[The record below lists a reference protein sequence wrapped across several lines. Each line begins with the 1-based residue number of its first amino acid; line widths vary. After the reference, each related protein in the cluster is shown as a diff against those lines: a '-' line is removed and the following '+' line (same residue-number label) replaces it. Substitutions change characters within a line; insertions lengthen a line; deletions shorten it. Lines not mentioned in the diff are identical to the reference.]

1 MAKFYALINRANQPL
16 PSQDLV
22 ERMYRLLDE
31 ATKLIDDPKIQARL
45 DDLTL
50 LKMVLD
56 KVKTDGLMPTL
67 DAVRSKLDQPP
78 LGVAPQ
84 ICY

>member
-22 ERMYRLLDE
+22 GRMYRLLDE

-56 KVKTDGLMPTL
+56 KVKTDDLMPPWMRFAANSIKRYRL
-67 DAVRSKLDQPP
+67 ALHR
-78 LGVAPQ
+78 
-84 ICY
+84 